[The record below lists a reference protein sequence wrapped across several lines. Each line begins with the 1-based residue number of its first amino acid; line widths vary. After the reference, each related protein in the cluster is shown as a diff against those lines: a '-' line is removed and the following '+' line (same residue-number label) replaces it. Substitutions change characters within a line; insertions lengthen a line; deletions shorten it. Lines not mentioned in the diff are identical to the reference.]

1 MHAQTT
7 AAASAPAAKRG
18 MNLEDLA
25 KFERVGDPQVS
36 PDGAW
41 IAYTVSKVDVGED
54 KGLSQLWMVSWD
66 GKQDVQLTFSKDGAG
81 GPQWSPDGR
90 WLAFTSGREGSGP
103 DAGKGSQVWV
113 LNRRGGEAQQLTN
126 VKENLDGFKWSPDSK
141 TLLLTLTT
149 VAAAALLAVL
159 AMWWRQPFD
168 NVDGRISPVGF
179 DVEGFVVP
187 AYAFFSLAVGV
198 LAGALLRRTIP
209 AMSLAAAAFF
219 AVRLGVEK
227 FLRPHYLAPLHRTAN
242 GLTQGA
248 RARDW
253 VLENRLVDAVGRQIS
268 AAREDLAI
276 LHAQHARVDPQDYL
290 LSLGWKRVIT
300 FQPDGRFWTFQAIEM
315 GVFVLLGLLA
325 VAASLALV
333 RRAPA

>member
-1 MHAQTT
+1 MAWVTWRQHRPQLLGTAGLLLLVAIAALVTDLPVRAAYHRHALSSCLPPATRSGCELIVSHFRSEFASR
-7 AAASAPAAKRG
+7 AAAARFLIVLPALPGLFIGAP
-18 MNLEDLA
+18 LLA
-25 KFERVGDPQVS
+25 REFEHGTFRL
-36 PDGAW
+36 AW
-41 IAYTVSKVDVGED
+41 TQGISRR
-54 KGLSQLWMVSWD
+54 
-66 GKQDVQLTFSKDGAG
+66 
-81 GPQWSPDGR
+81 R
-90 WLAFTSGREGSGP
+90 WL
-103 DAGKGSQVWV
+103 
-113 LNRRGGEAQQLTN
+113 L
-126 VKENLDGFKWSPDSK
+126 SK

-179 DVEGFVVP
+179 DVEGLVVP
-187 AYAFFSLAVGV
+187 AYAFFALAVGV

-219 AVRLGVEK
+219 AVRLGVEEL
-227 FLRPHYLAPLHRTAN
+227 LRPHYLAPLHRTAN

-276 LHAQHARVDPQDYL
+276 VHAQHATVDPQDYL

-333 RRAPA
+333 RRTPA

>member
-1 MHAQTT
+1 MAWVTWRQHRPQLLGTAGLLLLVAIAALVTDLPVRAAYHRHVLSSCLPPAT
-7 AAASAPAAKRG
+7 RSGCELIVSHFRSEFASRAAAARYLIVLPALPGLFIGAP
-18 MNLEDLA
+18 LLA
-25 KFERVGDPQVS
+25 REFEHGTFRL
-36 PDGAW
+36 AW
-41 IAYTVSKVDVGED
+41 TQGISRR
-54 KGLSQLWMVSWD
+54 
-66 GKQDVQLTFSKDGAG
+66 
-81 GPQWSPDGR
+81 R
-90 WLAFTSGREGSGP
+90 WL
-103 DAGKGSQVWV
+103 
-113 LNRRGGEAQQLTN
+113 L
-126 VKENLDGFKWSPDSK
+126 SK

-333 RRAPA
+333 RRTPA

>member
-1 MHAQTT
+1 
-7 AAASAPAAKRG
+7 
-18 MNLEDLA
+18 
-25 KFERVGDPQVS
+25 
-36 PDGAW
+36 
-41 IAYTVSKVDVGED
+41 
-54 KGLSQLWMVSWD
+54 
-66 GKQDVQLTFSKDGAG
+66 
-81 GPQWSPDGR
+81 
-90 WLAFTSGREGSGP
+90 
-103 DAGKGSQVWV
+103 
-113 LNRRGGEAQQLTN
+113 
-126 VKENLDGFKWSPDSK
+126 
-141 TLLLTLTT
+141 
-149 VAAAALLAVL
+149 
-159 AMWWRQPFD
+159 
-168 NVDGRISPVGF
+168 
-179 DVEGFVVP
+179 VP
-187 AYAFFSLAVGV
+187 AYAFFALAVGV

-268 AAREDLAI
+268 TAREDLAI
-276 LHAQHARVDPQDYL
+276 VHAQHATVDPQDYL